1 MVSQIDLC
9 KIVPMFN
16 WFNWFNRVRAH
27 FAVVAFALACGCGSS
42 DSSPTGSSKD
52 GAAIS
57 EVATT
62 APDAEVADTSV
73 GSGHDAAGPVAS
85 VDSGI
90 DAAGSAVS
98 IDLGADV
105 AGPVAAVDAGPEAK
119 DRGMGVDAGADANER
134 GTVVDGRADTD
145 GAKTEGGRSS
155 GDAASDGIAV
165 GGPDAAGVADTGG
178 SASWSPLPLTTLVFA
193 KTVRSGANHLYA
205 YDIATN
211 AATRIS
217 VLDDDGLT
225 GTIVNGIAL
234 SPDRKWIAF
243 AATFRPSATDV
254 GASAAT
260 SDAIWLVS
268 VDGSTYR
275 RLTPTFPNAYTTP
288 CSADIACTAMGMTCN
303 LTYQQCR
310 YKNFTMTVENPSW
323 APSGDTVWFDY
334 QEGWNLLDGT
344 YAGGGSLANV
354 SSTGGSP
361 NIVAS
366 ADPCLFTLGPS
377 LDPTGTKIAA
387 IRVLCTNEADG
398 LVLFDIASKQT
409 TLLVGTSLTA
419 AVSDIEVGAG
429 QGPVFSHDGSAIA
442 FVGLRGNSGS
452 TPYEDLYFYSADTG
466 QTTDLYKG
474 TSDSKT
480 WVKSLAF
487 SPDNDHFVLSVAG
500 DLYLYQASKLTGTP
514 TQLTTDGKNSM
525 PSW

>member
-1 MVSQIDLC
+1 
-9 KIVPMFN
+9 MFT
-16 WFNWFNRVRAH
+16 WFTSFKRVRVDL
-27 FAVVAFALACGCGSS
+27 AVAALALACGCGSS

-52 GAAIS
+52 GGAIA
-57 EVATT
+57 EVAPT
-62 APDAEVADTSV
+62 APDAERLGADTSV

-105 AGPVAAVDAGPEAK
+105 AGREAA
-119 DRGMGVDAGADANER
+119 
-134 GTVVDGRADTD
+134 VDGRADTD

-165 GGPDAAGVADTGG
+165 GGWDAAGGADAGG

-217 VLDDDGLT
+217 VLDDDGST

-260 SDAIWLVS
+260 ADAIWLVS

-275 RLTPTFPNAYTTP
+275 RLTPTFPNATTTP
-288 CSADIACTAMGMTCN
+288 CSADIACTALGMTCN

-334 QEGWNLLDGT
+334 QQGWNLLNGT

-354 SSTGGSP
+354 SATGGSP

-387 IRVLCTNEADG
+387 VRVLCTNEADG

-409 TLLVGTSLTA
+409 TLLVGASLTA
-419 AVSDIEVGAG
+419 AVSDIEVGPG
-429 QGPVFSHDGSAIA
+429 QGPVFSHDSGAIA